1 MSLRS
6 YWTQAPHLAGRIS
19 HSDHEASDSIWA
31 GNRPAERTVLDLD
44 EDDRDAKS
52 ELKGKMGLIPGSQ
65 MAPGYGGSC
74 WSRDFTRIVPMVTCS
89 SL

>member
-6 YWTQAPHLAGRIS
+6 YWTQAPHLAGQIS
-19 HSDHEASDSIWA
+19 RSDHEASDSIWV

-52 ELKGKMGLIPGSQ
+52 EPKGKMGLIPSSQ
-65 MAPGYGGSC
+65 MALGTVVLVDP
-74 WSRDFTRIVPMVTCS
+74 VT
-89 SL
+89 LPK